1 MVIKEQN
8 TPATVEETNSAM
20 DDTFGC
26 GDTGET
32 PAKTHI
38 ISQEIKFARALAGND
53 AKLRRK
59 VLKNLETWL
68 TTRSQSTFV
77 FSDADFLRLWKG
89 LFYCMW
95 MSDKP
100 LVQEELAESLGA
112 LVRCFQHDVPVAVQF
127 FKAFL
132 VTMGIEWF
140 GIDRWRTDKFMMLVR
155 RVTRQMLFLLHET
168 DWQTEH
174 VALFVKTIEATI
186 LDSEVSPFGLTNHF
200 NDLLLEEVAKV
211 SEGDV
216 PKGVITQLLEPYVR
230 FLMQCSDKSIG
241 SATTTNIFHA
251 LFRQSELGQAFE
263 EKFELWKRTGFI
275 HGHIDKVQFDVQYEY
290 ENENE
295 DGEEGGEASAEKD
308 EDGEENDDDDDDG
321 DESSASRQKV
331 YDPRAGRVSVTIPE
345 IEFDCEEIIALF
357 EKYRYK
363 SFCTTIGKKS
373 ATLLV
378 KQFRKFADGI
388 YPLGIQRMPS
398 INPRNY
404 RVDIEEQIEDLEEF
418 RRELYGDQKATNWKE
433 RKREIRLQKKLAREQ
448 QRQAAGEADGTDG
461 AATEQD
467 GGDKEAAAEP
477 NAVAVVKKKKSKK
490 RKLNPTELKKQQ
502 KLELLKR
509 KKEEKMKLLKERLK
523 QAKKKSPTNETV
535 ARKMEN
541 NSSSSVDENAAKL
554 SSKRKLDMSSDSL
567 LKSPTAIQPSSTA
580 GQAVKQANVGKKN
593 SSKNGNKQPFQTI
606 DEWSEPPKDGEE
618 EYFIP
623 SRKLKKTAKSNS
635 SSSVSSSLQSV
646 GTPVADAG
654 ERKKGSLKRTP
665 PTAAKPATD
674 STQDDIDPVTP
685 ARKRVKIALNKNVA
699 QELAEHVKQVKSSPQ
714 MPFDSAKKPAKSLL
728 KPNLIP
734 SPVNPFYK
742 KKIGLK

>member
-112 LVRCFQHDVPVAVQF
+112 LVRCFQHDVPVALQF
-127 FKAFL
+127 FKAFI

-168 DWQTEH
+168 NWQTEH
-174 VALFVKTIEATI
+174 VALFVKVIEATI
-186 LDSEVSPFGLTNHF
+186 LDSEVSPFGLSNHF

-211 SEGDV
+211 SDGDV
-216 PKGVITQLLEPYVR
+216 PKGVVTQLLEPYVR
-230 FLMQCSDKSIG
+230 FLMQCSDKTVG

-290 ENENE
+290 ENE
-295 DGEEGGEASAEKD
+295 DGEEG
-308 EDGEENDDDDDDG
+308 DGEEASEEKEDDGDDDDDDDG
-321 DESSASRQKV
+321 DESSSKKQKV

-345 IEFDCEEIIALF
+345 IEFDCEEIISLF

-378 KQFRKFADGI
+378 KQFKKFADGI

-404 RVDIEEQIEDLEEF
+404 RVDIDEQVEDLEEF
-418 RRELYGDQKATNWKE
+418 RRELYGDQKAINWKE
-433 RKREIRLQKKLAREQ
+433 RKREVRLQKKLAREQ
-448 QRQAAGEADGTDG
+448 QRKAGGGADGTDG
-461 AATEQD
+461 TETEQER
-467 GGDKEAAAEP
+467 GDSETSAEP
-477 NAVAVVKKKKSKK
+477 STAIVKKKKSKK

-502 KLELLKR
+502 KMELLKR
-509 KKEEKMKLLKERLK
+509 KKEEKMKLLKERL
-523 QAKKKSPTNETV
+523 QAKKNTTNETV
-535 ARKMEN
+535 ARKVEN
-541 NSSSSVDENAAKL
+541 HSGHAVDEKIAKI
-554 SSKRKLDMSSDSL
+554 SSKKKLDMSSESL
-567 LKSPTAIQPSSTA
+567 AKSPTKIQPSSTA
-580 GQAVKQANVGKKN
+580 GQAVKQVNSGKKTG
-593 SSKNGNKQPFQTI
+593 SKNGNKQPFQTV
-606 DEWSEPPKDGEE
+606 DEWSQPPKDGEE

-623 SRKLKKTAKSNS
+623 SRKLKKASKLNTSPV
-635 SSSVSSSLQSV
+635 VSSTSTSF
-646 GTPVADAG
+646 GTPIVDAG

-665 PTAAKPATD
+665 PTAQQASG

-714 MPFDSAKKPAKSLL
+714 MPFDSAKKPSKSLL

>member
-8 TPATVEETNSAM
+8 APSTVEETNSAM

-26 GDTGET
+26 GETGET

-112 LVRCFQHDVPVAVQF
+112 LVRCFQHDVPVALQF
-127 FKAFL
+127 FKAFI

-168 DWQTEH
+168 NWQTEH

-186 LDSEVSPFGLTNHF
+186 LDSEVSPFGLMNHF

-211 SEGDV
+211 SDGDI
-216 PKGVITQLLEPYVR
+216 PKGVVTQLLEPYVR
-230 FLMQCSDKSIG
+230 FLIQCSDKSVG

-251 LFRQSELGQAFE
+251 LFRQSQLGQAFE

-290 ENENE
+290 ENE
-295 DGEEGGEASAEKD
+295 DGEEGEGEEANEEKD
-308 EDGEENDDDDDDG
+308 DDEEEGNDDDG
-321 DESSASRQKV
+321 DESSATKQKV

-345 IEFDCEEIIALF
+345 IEFDCEEIISLF

-363 SFCTTIGKKS
+363 SFCTTIGKKT

-378 KQFRKFADGI
+378 KQFKKFADGI

-404 RVDIEEQIEDLEEF
+404 RVDIDEQVEDLEEF

-448 QRQAAGEADGTDG
+448 QRQAAGEEDATDAAGTG
-461 AATEQD
+461 QET
-467 GGDKEAAAEP
+467 GDTT
-477 NAVAVVKKKKSKK
+477 VVKKKKSKK

-502 KLELLKR
+502 RMELLKR

-523 QAKKKSPTNETV
+523 QSKKNTTNGTM
-535 ARKMEN
+535 ARKVEN
-541 NSSSSVDENAAKL
+541 NSDNSVDEKTPTML
-554 SSKRKLDMSSDSL
+554 SSKKKLDMSSDSL
-567 LKSPTAIQPSSTA
+567 AKSPTKIQPPSTA
-580 GQAVKQANVGKKN
+580 GQAANKQANVSKKAG
-593 SSKNGNKQPFQTI
+593 SKNGDKQPFQTV
-606 DEWSEPPKDGEE
+606 DEWSEPLKDGEE

-623 SRKLKKTAKSNS
+623 SRKLKKASKMNL
-635 SSSVSSSLQSV
+635 SSVSSTSHSV
-646 GTPVADAG
+646 ATPIANAG

-665 PTAAKPATD
+665 PTGQPATN
-674 STQDDIDPVTP
+674 STKDDIEPVTP

-699 QELAEHVKQVKSSPQ
+699 QELDEHVKQVKSSPQ

>member
-8 TPATVEETNSAM
+8 ASTPVEDANSAM

-26 GDTGET
+26 GETGET

-59 VLKNLETWL
+59 VLKNLATWL

-112 LVRCFQHDVPVAVQF
+112 LVRCFQHDVPVALQF
-127 FKAFL
+127 FKAFI

-168 DWQTEH
+168 NWQTEH

-211 SEGDV
+211 SDGDI
-216 PKGVITQLLEPYVR
+216 PKGVVTQLLEPYVR
-230 FLMQCSDKSIG
+230 FLMQCSDKTVG
-241 SATTTNIFHA
+241 SSTTSNIFHA
-251 LFRQSELGQAFE
+251 LFRQSQLGQAFE

-290 ENENE
+290 ENE
-295 DGEEGGEASAEKD
+295 DGEEATNEEKDDDGEANN
-308 EDGEENDDDDDDG
+308 DGDDDDDDDDG
-321 DESSASRQKV
+321 DESSTTKQKV

-373 ATLLV
+373 AALLV
-378 KQFRKFADGI
+378 KQFKKFADGI

-404 RVDIEEQIEDLEEF
+404 RVDIDEQVADLEEF

-433 RKREIRLQKKLAREQ
+433 RKREIRLQRKLAREQ
-448 QRQAAGEADGTDG
+448 AQRQADGTDG
-461 AATEQD
+461 AAATEAQETAD
-467 GGDKEAAAEP
+467 DTAEP
-477 NAVAVVKKKKSKK
+477 NPVVKKKKSKK
-490 RKLNPTELKKQQ
+490 RKLNPAELKKQQ
-502 KLELLKR
+502 RMELLQR

-523 QAKKKSPTNETV
+523 QSKKHQTITKETM
-535 ARKMEN
+535 ARKMEV
-541 NSSSSVDENAAKL
+541 NSNGSMDERTPKL
-554 SSKRKLDMSSDSL
+554 SSKKKLDMSSDL
-567 LKSPTAIQPSSTA
+567 FAKTTTKIQPPFSA
-580 GQAVKQANVGKKN
+580 GQAVKQANVGKKAGI
-593 SSKNGNKQPFQTI
+593 KNGNKQPFQTV
-606 DEWSEPPKDGEE
+606 DEWSEPLKDGEE

-623 SRKLKKTAKSNS
+623 SRKLKKASKMNFS
-635 SSSVSSSLQSV
+635 SASTMSHSV

-665 PTAAKPATD
+665 PPTGQPSIV
-674 STQDDIDPVTP
+674 STKDDDIEPVTP

-699 QELAEHVKQVKSSPQ
+699 QELDEHVKQVKSSPQ

>member
-321 DESSASRQKV
+321 DESSASKQKV

-523 QAKKKSPTNETV
+523 QAKKKSPTNETM

-541 NSSSSVDENAAKL
+541 NSSSSVDENAAKP

-567 LKSPTAIQPSSTA
+567 LKSPTNIQPSSTA

-635 SSSVSSSLQSV
+635 STAASTSHKS
-646 GTPVADAG
+646 GTTPADAG

>member
-26 GDTGET
+26 GETGET

-112 LVRCFQHDVPVAVQF
+112 LVRCFQHDVPVALQF
-127 FKAFL
+127 FKAFI

-168 DWQTEH
+168 GWQTEH
-174 VALFVKTIEATI
+174 VALFVKTIETTI

-211 SEGDV
+211 SDGDV
-216 PKGVITQLLEPYVR
+216 PKGIVTQLVEPYVR
-230 FLMQCSDKSIG
+230 FLMQCSDKSVG

-251 LFRQSELGQAFE
+251 LFRQSQLGQAFE

-275 HGHIDKVQFDVQYEY
+275 HGHIDK
-290 ENENE
+290 
-295 DGEEGGEASAEKD
+295 
-308 EDGEENDDDDDDG
+308 
-321 DESSASRQKV
+321 KV

-345 IEFDCEEIIALF
+345 IEFDCEEIISLF
-357 EKYRYK
+357 EKYRFK
-363 SFCTTIGKKS
+363 SFVTTIGKKN

-378 KQFRKFADGI
+378 KQFKKFADGI

-404 RVDIEEQIEDLEEF
+404 RVDIDEQVEDLEEF

-448 QRQAAGEADGTDG
+448 QQQTAGGEDGTDG
-461 AATEQD
+461 AGTEQ
-467 GGDKEAAAEP
+467 EADDTAEP
-477 NAVAVVKKKKSKK
+477 NTVVAKKKKSKK

-502 KLELLKR
+502 KMELLKR

-523 QAKKKSPTNETV
+523 QSKKNTTNETI
-535 ARKMEN
+535 ARKMEV
-541 NSSSSVDENAAKL
+541 NSGSSVDEKTPKL
-554 SSKRKLDMSSDSL
+554 SSKKKLDMSSESL
-567 LKSPTAIQPSSTA
+567 AKSPSKIQPPSTA
-580 GQAVKQANVGKKN
+580 GQAVKQANVGKKAG
-593 SSKNGNKQPFQTI
+593 SKNGNKQPFQTV
-606 DEWSEPPKDGEE
+606 DEWSEPLKDGEE
-618 EYFIP
+618 EYFIA
-623 SRKLKKTAKSNS
+623 SRKLKKASKMNL
-635 SSSVSSSLQSV
+635 SSVSSTSH
-646 GTPVADAG
+646 TPVAD

-665 PTAAKPATD
+665 PTGQQATD
-674 STQDDIDPVTP
+674 STKDDHEPVTP

-699 QELAEHVKQVKSSPQ
+699 QELDEHVKQVKSSPQ
-714 MPFDSAKKPAKSLL
+714 MPFDSAKKPTKSLL

>member
-8 TPATVEETNSAM
+8 SPATVEETNSAM

-26 GDTGET
+26 GETGET

-112 LVRCFQHDVPVAVQF
+112 LVRCFQHDVPVALQF

-140 GIDRWRTDKFMMLVR
+140 GIDRWRMDKFMMLVR

-168 DWQTEH
+168 NWQSEH

-211 SEGDV
+211 SDGDI
-216 PKGVITQLLEPYVR
+216 PKGVVTQLLEPYVR
-230 FLMQCSDKSIG
+230 FLMQCSDKSVG

-251 LFRQSELGQAFE
+251 LFRQSQLGQAFE

-290 ENENE
+290 ENE
-295 DGEEGGEASAEKD
+295 DGEEGEEAN
-308 EDGEENDDDDDDG
+308 EENDDEHEGNEDDDDDDG
-321 DESSASRQKV
+321 DESSATKQKV

-345 IEFDCEEIIALF
+345 IEFDCEEIISLF

-378 KQFRKFADGI
+378 KQFKKFADGI

-404 RVDIEEQIEDLEEF
+404 RVDIDEQIEDLEEF

-448 QRQAAGEADGTDG
+448 QREQAANGADGTDG
-461 AATEQD
+461 TGTEQEA
-467 GGDKEAAAEP
+467 GDTETT
-477 NAVAVVKKKKSKK
+477 VVKKKKSKK

-502 KLELLKR
+502 RMELLKR

-523 QAKKKSPTNETV
+523 QSKKNTTNETM
-535 ARKMEN
+535 ARKTEH
-541 NSSSSVDENAAKL
+541 NSGSSVDDRTQNM
-554 SSKRKLDMSSDSL
+554 SSKKKLDMSSDSL
-567 LKSPTAIQPSSTA
+567 AKSPAKIQPSSTG
-580 GQAVKQANVGKKN
+580 GQAVKQVNVGKKSGN
-593 SSKNGNKQPFQTI
+593 KTTSNKQPFQTV
-606 DEWSEPPKDGEE
+606 DEWSEPLKDGEE

-623 SRKLKKTAKSNS
+623 SRKLKKASKMNL
-635 SSSVSSSLQSV
+635 SSVSSATHSV
-646 GTPVADAG
+646 GTPTADAG

-665 PTAAKPATD
+665 PSGQPATD
-674 STQDDIDPVTP
+674 STQDDIEPVTP